1 MCTISH
7 SISSLQALH
16 EVHKILGQVNILGS
30 PIVLGSNIFE
40 GLRTF
45 FNEPL
50 KAKNPKQFARGIG
63 KGSVALVKFS
73 AFGFLEAI
81 GQVSNCLIYLSAMD
95 MRRRVIVM
103 PDSHKDT
110 AWSELNHQ

>member
-1 MCTISH
+1 M
-7 SISSLQALH
+7 QALH

-50 KAKNPKQFARGIG
+50 KARNPKQFARGIG

-81 GQVSNCLIYLSAMD
+81 AQVSPTLRQIK
-95 MRRRVIVM
+95 
-103 PDSHKDT
+103 PQ
-110 AWSELNHQ
+110 ELPRLPFGGWPMQGDCFVEAQQALHTDV

>member
-1 MCTISH
+1 M
-7 SISSLQALH
+7 QALH

-40 GLRTF
+40 GLTTF
-45 FNEPL
+45 FKEPL
-50 KAKNPKQFARGIG
+50 KARNPKQFARGMG

-81 GQVSNCLIYLSAMD
+81 GQVYPPDRLCLFSHINYLQG
-95 MRRRVIVM
+95 
-103 PDSHKDT
+103 
-110 AWSELNHQ
+110 E

>member
-1 MCTISH
+1 MGLLLLIQSC
-7 SISSLQALH
+7 LQALH

-40 GLRTF
+40 GLSTF
-45 FNEPL
+45 FKEPL

-73 AFGFLEAI
+73 AFGFLEAL
-81 GQVSNCLIYLSAMD
+81 GQVRQHVDVSWLYTKNSSQNLQETI
-95 MRRRVIVM
+95 
-103 PDSHKDT
+103 
-110 AWSELNHQ
+110 Q